1 MTTFEEIVKAYED
14 LSEDD
19 KKKFHQT
26 LKDRIDE
33 SVADQE
39 REDKDEDKQD
49 AKDRVDEAL
58 GEEEKDLEDGDDE
71 AADPEP
77 ESDDEGE
84 EGDEPEAAEDLE
96 DHEAED
102 DAKAKTVE
110 ERLDKIEAMLMK
122 IVGED
127 ADAAEDVE
135 KKAKEVYGLGGGTFA
150 PEDNGG
156 KGEKKVDV
164 RTVLRK
170 LGY

>member
-1 MTTFEEIVKAYED
+1 MTTFDEIVKAYED

-39 REDKDEDKQD
+39 REGDDEDSQD

-58 GEEEKDLEDGDDE
+58 GAEKADVEKDEDEDK
-71 AADPEP
+71 DPEP
-77 ESDDEGE
+77 EADDEGE
-84 EGDEPEAAEDLE
+84 GEDEPETAEDLE

-127 ADAAEDVE
+127 TEAAEDVE
-135 KKAKEVYGLGGGTFA
+135 KKAKEVYGLGGGTFV
-150 PEDNGG
+150 PDEKGEG
-156 KGEKKVDV
+156 KGKVDV

>member
-1 MTTFEEIVKAYED
+1 MTTFDEIVKAYED

-33 SVADQE
+33 SVGDQE
-39 REDKDEDKQD
+39 RDSDDEDSQD

-58 GEEEKDLEDGDDE
+58 GAEKADVEKGEDEDK
-71 AADPEP
+71 DPEP
-77 ESDDEGE
+77 EADDEGE
-84 EGDEPEAAEDLE
+84 DEDEPETAGDLE

-110 ERLDKIEAMLMK
+110 ERLDKIEAMLKK

-127 ADAAEDVE
+127 TEAAEDVE
-135 KKAKEVYGLGGGTFA
+135 KKAKEVYGLGGGTFVSD
-150 PEDNGG
+150 EKNEG
-156 KGEKKVDV
+156 KGKVDV
-164 RTVLRK
+164 RKVLRN

>member
-1 MTTFEEIVKAYED
+1 MTTFDEIVKAYED

-39 REDKDEDKQD
+39 REGDDEDSQD

-58 GEEEKDLEDGDDE
+58 GAEKADIEKGEDEDE
-71 AADPEP
+71 ASEP

-84 EGDEPEAAEDLE
+84 GEDEPETTEDLE

-127 ADAAEDVE
+127 TEAAEDVE
-135 KKAKEVYGLGGGTFA
+135 KKAKEVYGLGGGTFT
-150 PEDNGG
+150 PDE
-156 KGEKKVDV
+156 KGESKSKADV
-164 RTVLRK
+164 RKVLRNI
-170 LGY
+170 GF